1 MQAKCLF
8 PNSFDGCYR
17 PLEWKC
23 MLGRLH
29 PLLTSDF
36 FIILDSTRSFS
47 LYNSASEDGKL
58 EAFPFG
64 RIISCYVSVQFW

>member
-8 PNSFDGCYR
+8 QNSFDGCYR
-17 PLEWKC
+17 PLEWKF

-29 PLLTSDF
+29 PLLTIDF
-36 FIILDSTRSFS
+36 SRIFYSTRSFS
-47 LYNSASEDGKL
+47 LYNSAGEDEKL
-58 EAFPFG
+58 EALPFG